1 MRAAEAWLRARAAGA
16 PDRLIDSMVEAL
28 PVSAASD
35 ADAMA
40 AGAVTLYERVLQGD
54 GGRGDA
60 LPLLAADALLTHAFQ
75 ACAEAAPEDLTAFAE
90 RWGGGGR
97 LGEVLR

>member
-1 MRAAEAWLRARAAGA
+1 MRVAEAWLRERAAGA
-16 PDRLIDSMVEAL
+16 PDRLIDSMIDAL
-28 PVSAASD
+28 PASAATD

-40 AGAVTLYERVLQGD
+40 EGAVSLYTRVLASD

-75 ACAEAAPEDLTAFAE
+75 ACAETQPEELAAFAE